1 MPLESATTISE
12 LYSNYPLG
20 GDVVSQGDD
29 HLRLLK
35 AVLKSQFPG
44 ALGAGLAAPVNV
56 SEVEFGYLVGVTS
69 SIQDQFGVINTKLG
83 ELNAPTG
90 TRLAFHQASPPTG
103 WTQDITVTDSMLR
116 VVSGAGGATGGI
128 DSPINFTT
136 EHYHTT
142 GDHQLT
148 IAEMPSHRHEIIMT
162 TLNPG
167 STAPFNGSSGIDTEH
182 TEMEGGDGAHNH
194 GDTNSTGA
202 TVEFKYHDMIIC
214 AKE

>member
-116 VVSGAGGATGGI
+116 VVSGAGGATGG
-128 DSPINFTT
+128 PQPV
-136 EHYHTT
+136 
-142 GDHQLT
+142 HQS
-148 IAEMPSHRHEIIMT
+148 ENRQPQGPHFPPQ
-162 TLNPG
+162 PG
-167 STAPFNGSSGIDTEH
+167 CGRRR
-182 TEMEGGDGAHNH
+182 
-194 GDTNSTGA
+194 A
-202 TVEFKYHDMIIC
+202 TCRRRPPALPGPVQG
-214 AKE
+214 